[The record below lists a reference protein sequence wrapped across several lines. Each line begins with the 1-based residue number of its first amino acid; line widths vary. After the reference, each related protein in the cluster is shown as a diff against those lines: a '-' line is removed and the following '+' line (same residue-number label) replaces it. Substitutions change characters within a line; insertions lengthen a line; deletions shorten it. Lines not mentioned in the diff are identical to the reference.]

1 MYEVLVSNYF
11 TKQLKRLTK
20 KNNQLKENLRT
31 SLISFNKNQAI
42 SIGHRVYKLRVSAEN
57 KGKSGGYRVYVYVV
71 EINKILTPIAIY
83 SKNEK
88 ENLTLNELSKHLKM
102 VKTELT
108 NFLEH
113 PN

>member
-11 TKQLKRLTK
+11 AKQIKRLAK
-20 KNNQLKENLRT
+20 KNHQLKENLRT
-31 SLISFNKNQAI
+31 ALFSFNKDQSI
-42 SIGHRVYKLRVSAEN
+42 SIGHGVYKFRVSAEN

-88 ENLTLNELSKHLKM
+88 ENLSFNEMSEHLAM
-102 VKTELT
+102 VKTELSA
-108 NFLEH
+108 FL
-113 PN
+113 

>member
-11 TKQLKRLTK
+11 AKQLKRLAK
-20 KNNQLKENLRT
+20 KNHQF
-31 SLISFNKNQAI
+31 SFNKDQAI
-42 SIGHRVYKLRVSAEN
+42 SIGHWVYKLRVSAEN

-88 ENLTLNELSKHLKM
+88 ENLTLNEMSKHLEI
-102 VKTELT
+102 VKGELT
-108 NFLEH
+108 FL
-113 PN
+113 

>member
-11 TKQLKRLTK
+11 AKQLKRLTK
-20 KNNQLKENLRT
+20 KHHQLKENLRS
-31 SLISFNKNQAI
+31 SLFSFNKDQAI
-42 SIGHRVYKLRVSAEN
+42 SIGHGVYKFRVSGDN

-88 ENLTLNELSKHLKM
+88 ENLSLNEMSEHLAM
-102 VKTELT
+102 VKTELSA
-108 NFLEH
+108 FL
-113 PN
+113 